1 MTVLETLQLYW
12 AEITAWMALASVFLM
27 VLTIAW
33 ILTIKR
39 DPMSALAWCLL
50 VIFLPLVGML
60 LFVLLGYQ
68 QVQQPLSRKVRH
80 KKTYRRREASE
91 FTADLSRPAEP
102 EPPADGPQ
110 TMARLAQRFDAYP
123 LTA

>member
-50 VIFLPLVGML
+50 
-60 LFVLLGYQ
+60 
-68 QVQQPLSRKVRH
+68 
-80 KKTYRRREASE
+80 A
-91 FTADLSRPAEP
+91 
-102 EPPADGPQ
+102 PQ
-110 TMARLAQRFDAYP
+110 R
-123 LTA
+123 